1 MRRSLLVASFFC
13 LLSVSWSHFALSVVD
28 ISGSWHASTMGA
40 VIEATISQK
49 GHAIDGVAEV
59 HSPFGQ
65 KDTYHFIGNIDGNRV
80 TAAHHEGHKFAGSV
94 TPNGQVVGTLRTR
107 DGHEFSVSAS
117 RR

>member
-1 MRRSLLVASFFC
+1 MCRSLLAASVFC
-13 LLSVSWSHFALSVVD
+13 LLSVSWSHPALSMVD
-28 ISGSWHASTMGA
+28 IAGRWHASTMGA
-40 VIEATISQK
+40 VIEATVNQK

-80 TAAHHEGHKFAGSV
+80 TAAHHEGHRFAGSV

-107 DGHEFSVSAS
+107 GGHEFSVSAS